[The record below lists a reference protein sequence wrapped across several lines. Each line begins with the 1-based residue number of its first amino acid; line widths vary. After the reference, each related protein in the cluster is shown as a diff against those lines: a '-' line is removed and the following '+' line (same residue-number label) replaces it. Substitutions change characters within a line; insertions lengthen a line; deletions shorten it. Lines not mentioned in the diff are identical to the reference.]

1 MRPPGR
7 KGVSDCNIEHHRGK
21 TMRDREPRSLRW
33 AVGLLMFL
41 SLCFWWAGDAQAW
54 KLLPKQGIFVYPRID
69 GVGYLTEKVPQAIG
83 RVRTTLAEKAVH
95 IGEGETVYLD
105 VGSRQGIKVG
115 DRLRAFS
122 LDKPRELKGMRIVV
136 MEARLLVTA
145 VKEDEA
151 QATVE
156 DSYRSLSLGAR
167 LERHEPMDSKIQLKP
182 AVPSLVGRIIWSY
195 ENLVSFGEG
204 DVVFL
209 DKGRSHGVEPGQCY
223 QVFRTP
229 MEEVERPLP
238 SERGRKQDH
247 ITAPVG
253 ELMVLKTE
261 EGTSA
266 ALVHKSSLPL
276 ERGDRFRAGCGLEK
290 DLRPAEVAALP
301 KPAPEGE
308 DKLKKAKED
317 FENRDVLFPYDSYVL
332 SQEARALLQEKA
344 RFLQQNPELKT
355 LIEGHCDERGTK
367 EYNLAL
373 GDRRAQAAKRYLTGL
388 GIAPDRMKTV
398 SYGKERP
405 LYPGHNEEAWAKNRR
420 AHFALQEK

>member
-1 MRPPGR
+1 MRA
-7 KGVSDCNIEHHRGK
+7 
-21 TMRDREPRSLRW
+21 REPRSLGW

-41 SLCFWWAGDAQAW
+41 SLCFWGAQDALAW
-54 KLLPKQGIFVYPRID
+54 KILPKEGIFVYPRID
-69 GVGYLTEKVPQAIG
+69 GVGYLTDKVPEGIG

-105 VGSRQGIKVG
+105 VGSRQGIRVG
-115 DRLRAFS
+115 DKLKAFS
-122 LDKPRELKGMRIVV
+122 LDKPRELRDMRVVV

-151 QATVE
+151 EATVE
-156 DSYRSLSLGAR
+156 DSYRSLSIGAR
-167 LERHEPMDSKIQLKP
+167 VERYEPRDSKIQLKP

-209 DKGRSHGVEPGQCY
+209 DKGSAHGVEPGQCY

-229 MEEVERPLP
+229 MEEVDRPLP
-238 SERGRKQDH
+238 SERGKKKDH
-247 ITAPVG
+247 ITAAVG
-253 ELMVLKTE
+253 ELIVLRTE
-261 EGTSA
+261 DNTSA
-266 ALVHKSSLPL
+266 ALVSKSSLPL
-276 ERGDRFRAGCGLEK
+276 ERGDRFRAGCPLEK
-290 DLRPAEVAALP
+290 ELKPVQVAASP
-301 KPAPEGE
+301 KPPPEGE
-308 DKLKKAKED
+308 DKLKRAREE

-332 SQEARALLQEKA
+332 TQEARALLQEKA
-344 RFLQQNPELKT
+344 KFLQQNPELKT

-388 GIAPDRMKTV
+388 GISPERMKTV

-405 LYPGHNEEAWAKNRR
+405 VDPAHNEEAWAKNRR
-420 AHFALQEK
+420 AHFVLQEK

>member
-1 MRPPGR
+1 LGLEREA
-7 KGVSDCNIEHHRGK
+7 SDRNIELHRGK
-21 TMRDREPRSLRW
+21 KMRAREPRSLRW

-41 SLCFWWAGDAQAW
+41 SLCFWGAEDARAW
-54 KLLPKQGIFVYPRID
+54 KILPKEGIFVYPRID
-69 GVGYLTEKVPQAIG
+69 GVGYLTEKVPQGIG
-83 RVRTTLAEKAVH
+83 KVRTTLAEKAVH

-115 DRLRAFS
+115 DRLKAFS
-122 LDKPRELKGMRIVV
+122 LDKPRELRDMRIVV

-151 QATVE
+151 EATVE

-167 LERHEPMDSKIQLKP
+167 VERYEPRDSKIKLKP

-209 DKGRSHGVEPGQCY
+209 DKGSAHGVEPGQCY
-223 QVFRTP
+223 QIFRTP
-229 MEEVERPLP
+229 MEDVDRPLP
-238 SERGRKQDH
+238 SERGKKKDH
-247 ITAPVG
+247 ITAAVG
-253 ELMVLKTE
+253 ELIVLRTE
-261 EGTSA
+261 DNTSA
-266 ALVHKSSLPL
+266 ALVRKSSLPL
-276 ERGDRFRAGCGLEK
+276 ERGDRFRAGCPLEK
-290 DLRPAEVAALP
+290 ELKPVQVAAPP

-308 DKLKKAKED
+308 DKLKKAKEE

-332 SQEARALLQEKA
+332 TQEARELLQEKA
-344 RFLQQNPELKT
+344 KFLQQNPGLKT

-388 GIAPDRMKTV
+388 GVSPERMKTV

-405 LYPGHNEEAWAKNRR
+405 IDPGHNEQAWAKNRR
-420 AHFALQEK
+420 AHFLLQEK